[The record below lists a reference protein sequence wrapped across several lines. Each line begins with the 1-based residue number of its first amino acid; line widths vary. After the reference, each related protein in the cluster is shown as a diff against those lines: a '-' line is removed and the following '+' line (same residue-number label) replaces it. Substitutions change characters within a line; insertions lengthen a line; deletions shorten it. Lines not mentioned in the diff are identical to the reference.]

1 MIMSLKS
8 EVNSLLS
15 GCVGSVCLDVHNA
28 VSSASMAAANALPA
42 AEYQSIGCKL
52 RAAAALRKK
61 TVQYK

>member
-1 MIMSLKS
+1 MKS
-8 EVNSLLS
+8 TPCCLGVW
-15 GCVGSVCLDVHNA
+15 GVSVCLDVHNA

-42 AEYQSIGCKL
+42 AEYQSIGCEL